1 MGYQGKTM
9 TPVSFRNSITIT
21 LPMWMNGFIESWQD
35 GFETVEKRMR
45 FVIACAS
52 KSISSNSGG
61 PFAAAVF
68 DHISHALVA
77 AGVNLVTTQCCS
89 SAHAEIVALSF
100 AQQNLGRFDLS
111 DGGKCQ
117 YELVTSTAPCA
128 MCLGAVPWS
137 GVTRLACGARDEDA
151 RAVGFDEGAKVADWI
166 AQLNNRGIEVLTD
179 VCREEAASVLR
190 SYASLGG
197 IIYNSKNSF

>member
-1 MGYQGKTM
+1 M
-9 TPVSFRNSITIT
+9 TPGILRKSITIT
-21 LPMWMNGFIESWQD
+21 LPAWMDDFISQWTE
-35 GFETVEKRMR
+35 GFETVEQRMR
-45 FVIACAS
+45 FVIACAL
-52 KSISSNSGG
+52 KSVSSNSGG

-68 DHISHALVA
+68 DQTSHALVA

-100 AQQNLGRFDLS
+100 AQQNLGRFDIS
-111 DGGKCQ
+111 DGGKLH

-137 GVTRLACGARDEDA
+137 GVTRLVCGARDEDA
-151 RAVGFDEGAKVADWI
+151 RAVGFDEGAKVTDWV
-166 AQLNNRGIEVLTD
+166 AQLNRRGIEVITD

-197 IIYNSKNSF
+197 VIYNSRNSF

>member
-9 TPVSFRNSITIT
+9 TPVSLRNSITIT
-21 LPMWMNGFIESWQD
+21 LPIWMDEFIQSWQY
-35 GFETVEKRMR
+35 GFDTVEKRMC

-68 DHISHALVA
+68 EHTSHALVA

-137 GVTRLACGARDEDA
+137 GVARLVCGARDEDA

-166 AQLNNRGIEVLTD
+166 AQLNSRGIEVLTD
-179 VCREEAASVLR
+179 VCREEAVSVLR
-190 SYASLGG
+190 AYASLGG
-197 IIYNSKNSF
+197 IIYNSRTSS